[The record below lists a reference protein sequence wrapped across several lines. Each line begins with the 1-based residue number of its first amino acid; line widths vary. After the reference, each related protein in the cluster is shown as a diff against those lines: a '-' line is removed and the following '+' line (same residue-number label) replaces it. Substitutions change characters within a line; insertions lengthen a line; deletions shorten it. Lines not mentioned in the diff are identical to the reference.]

1 MATSTTQASDPAAPP
16 AWGAR
21 PPSRDDLHVEWVAD
35 IQHPQGPVIGMVR
48 HPAHPF
54 ERELAADPN
63 VSRDD
68 WLIGVAGQYLS
79 ALAGLFEDGELMTP
93 AVLDVLG
100 QGVGKPATSHF
111 GWLPIAGQEPGDA
124 AAQPDSSFWV
134 DSGDG
139 QGQAAQRTLVLLAGR
154 HWGGRCLGGDVGL
167 RVAVHVCGQRVRITG
182 VTLSG
187 LADAAATQVPFGDPT
202 ADARAVDAAL
212 NRLKQ
217 SVQDSLRLHGVY
229 LTDLF
234 EQTSDQ
240 SPPIQCKGIGWRW
253 RSAAHQAR
261 SGRAKV
267 YQFIVDLD
275 PQQQVLRVVERKDMN
290 SQATGKAQAAAAKR
304 SGSIQAF
311 APDGSMPKTSIPP
324 WRSEAKLLAL
334 LQSTVPVP
342 TPSARGRSPG
352 GNQTEEPQT
361 PASGEGAQIDA
372 TAPKPRLF
380 EVRAPQSPRAAATVV
395 ADPRGVIQPTTL
407 ATQPAIRSDQFAAGQ
422 AHVQAEQFFARMQ
435 GFGLDPA
442 RYFRFASLPLV
453 LRARAATTGAPDGD
467 TLFAEVRPFISDNR
481 AVHRRSIQL
490 LVKFGSVAPEQRRLV
505 PLPNEPHR
513 RRAQYLGVAAD
524 PRWAWHE
531 FGHVLNYASTGE
543 LELPF
548 AHSAGDALAA
558 ISGDP
563 ALIWSNDDPQR
574 FATYPWIAI
583 PNRRHGRRADTGYCW
598 CGARNL
604 LRLASTA
611 PRLRHRHGYFEE
623 QLLSSSLFRL
633 YRCMGGDTRGDT
645 RGGAKKVDLGTRQD
659 ASNYGLFL
667 IMRAIALLGSDSV
680 APARTPDQFVSALIE
695 ADVGTGRWS
704 RPAGRKRAG
713 GQLHKVI
720 RWAFEQQGLYAD
732 GGHPQRVV
740 DGAGK
745 APPVDLY
752 IADQRRGSD
761 VPDGGYW
768 PMPLRANQANAP
780 WHAHSTA
787 ISRVGKGI
795 AIEVHNRGSAPASGV
810 SVAVWAS
817 PGLGQGAVWTAVPV
831 PNQVP
836 SLGHRDKA
844 TVTTADLDDPFWIG
858 ERWVLAVV
866 DSSGDPA
873 IAPPGLALPTDR
885 QDLLDWVASDN
896 NVALRQ
902 LSP

>member
-1 MATSTTQASDPAAPP
+1 M
-16 AWGAR
+16 
-21 PPSRDDLHVEWVAD
+21 VE
-35 IQHPQGPVIGMVR
+35 
-48 HPAHPF
+48 
-54 ERELAADPN
+54 
-63 VSRDD
+63 
-68 WLIGVAGQYLS
+68 
-79 ALAGLFEDGELMTP
+79 
-93 AVLDVLG
+93 
-100 QGVGKPATSHF
+100 
-111 GWLPIAGQEPGDA
+111 
-124 AAQPDSSFWV
+124 
-134 DSGDG
+134 
-139 QGQAAQRTLVLLAGR
+139 
-154 HWGGRCLGGDVGL
+154 
-167 RVAVHVCGQRVRITG
+167 
-182 VTLSG
+182 
-187 LADAAATQVPFGDPT
+187 
-202 ADARAVDAAL
+202 
-212 NRLKQ
+212 
-217 SVQDSLRLHGVY
+217 
-229 LTDLF
+229 
-234 EQTSDQ
+234 
-240 SPPIQCKGIGWRW
+240 
-253 RSAAHQAR
+253 
-261 SGRAKV
+261 
-267 YQFIVDLD
+267 
-275 PQQQVLRVVERKDMN
+275 
-290 SQATGKAQAAAAKR
+290 
-304 SGSIQAF
+304 
-311 APDGSMPKTSIPP
+311 
-324 WRSEAKLLAL
+324 
-334 LQSTVPVP
+334 
-342 TPSARGRSPG
+342 
-352 GNQTEEPQT
+352 
-361 PASGEGAQIDA
+361 
-372 TAPKPRLF
+372 
-380 EVRAPQSPRAAATVV
+380 
-395 ADPRGVIQPTTL
+395 
-407 ATQPAIRSDQFAAGQ
+407 
-422 AHVQAEQFFARMQ
+422 
-435 GFGLDPA
+435 
-442 RYFRFASLPLV
+442 
-453 LRARAATTGAPDGD
+453 
-467 TLFAEVRPFISDNR
+467 
-481 AVHRRSIQL
+481 
-490 LVKFGSVAPEQRRLV
+490 
-505 PLPNEPHR
+505 
-513 RRAQYLGVAAD
+513 
-524 PRWAWHE
+524 
-531 FGHVLNYASTGE
+531 
-543 LELPF
+543 
-548 AHSAGDALAA
+548 
-558 ISGDP
+558 
-563 ALIWSNDDPQR
+563 DDPQR

-873 IAPPGLALPTDR
+873 IAAPGLALPTDR